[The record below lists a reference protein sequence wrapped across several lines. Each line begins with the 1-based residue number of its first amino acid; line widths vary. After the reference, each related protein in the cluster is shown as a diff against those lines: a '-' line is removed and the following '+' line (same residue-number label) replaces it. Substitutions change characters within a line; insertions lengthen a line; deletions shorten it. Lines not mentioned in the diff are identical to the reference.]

1 MRHAVRGMTHA
12 PLEVVS
18 KATRKCFTSSTKAS
32 AIAAPEIQ
40 FDESKPVIARV
51 VPVSPSYFTGKPSF
65 TDSLLELQHLLR
77 KYQTLPTVAPGQATR
92 VAWRTLIDY
101 KNTVG
106 EPIKASKYHKI
117 TDVLQRLNQI
127 HPSVLPSDVAAA
139 ITKYKRDINPFL
151 NVARPIPIDRF
162 GRALGTGRRKASVAR
177 AWVVEGEGEVLING
191 KPLTEAFG
199 RVHDRESAIWAL
211 KATDRIDKY
220 NVWALVEGGGTTG
233 QAEALTLAVGK
244 ALMAHEPALK
254 PALRRGMCP
263 SLFCFAQLAFAIL
276 FLFRYISSSALE
288 LVLIGFQLG
297 VSPAIL
303 EEWKERSQVMSRLER
318 CPRGSRD
325 KLLQ

>member
-1 MRHAVRGMTHA
+1 MKIAWLSTGLSRHNAQSLRPAAPVIGHT
-12 PLEVVS
+12 PLETITS
-18 KATRKCFTSSTKAS
+18 RNAPRCFTSSMKAS
-32 AIAAPEIQ
+32 AIAAPEIR
-40 FDESKPVIARV
+40 FEETKPVIARV
-51 VPVSPSYFTGKPSF
+51 VPLSPSYFTGKPSF

-117 TDVLQRLNQI
+117 TEVLQRLNQI
-127 HPSVLPSDVAAA
+127 HPSVLPPDVATA

-177 AWVVEGEGEVLING
+177 AWVVEGEGEILING

-199 RVHDRESAIWAL
+199 RVHDRESAIWPL

-263 SLFCFAQLAFAIL
+263 PSIFLLGACHWVLFMQ
-276 FLFRYISSSALE
+276 ALCTPICYE
-288 LVLIGFQLG
+288 
-297 VSPAIL
+297 P
-303 EEWKERSQVMSRLER
+303 
-318 CPRGSRD
+318 C
-325 KLLQ
+325 